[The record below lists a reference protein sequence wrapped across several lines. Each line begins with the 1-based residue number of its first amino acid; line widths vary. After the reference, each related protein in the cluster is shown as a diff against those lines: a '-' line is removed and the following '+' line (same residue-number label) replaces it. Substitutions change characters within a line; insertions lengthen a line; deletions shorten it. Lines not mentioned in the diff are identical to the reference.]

1 MRAARANTSLTAQS
15 NVSRCRGLPKQN
27 QFRFSMFLLAGL
39 GLGLDFGWT
48 KLGFHASFTNVFVC
62 LDLELWQLLC
72 ICVNVATVRFTC
84 FTVLI
89 CQIAESEAPPNHKDV
104 EFKKKVFIV

>member
-1 MRAARANTSLTAQS
+1 MFPDVVACQS
-15 NVSRCRGLPKQN
+15 KISFV
-27 QFRFSMFLLAGL
+27 FSMFLLAGL

-104 EFKKKVFIV
+104 EFKKKSFYSLKD